1 MRSYHSMKSI
11 VLLSGGMDSTLSAT
25 IARRDSAQN
34 ERSSVAALHLNYRH
48 RTERRELKAFEDVC
62 NGARNLERLV
72 VDIEFLRTIGG
83 SSLTDPSMDVTKAN
97 LASVGIPSSYV
108 SFRNGNIP
116 CGLLAVAAS
125 WAEVI
130 GANAIYIGAVEED
143 SSGYPD
149 CRRIFFDAFERTIEL
164 GTKPGSNIR
173 ILTPVIHLHKREIVQ
188 ESVRLSAPI
197 EATWSC
203 YQSEDIAC
211 GVCDSCALRLRG
223 FAEAGIA
230 DPISYKV
237 RPQYA

>member
-1 MRSYHSMKSI
+1 MAMRSYHSMKSI

-25 IARRDSAQN
+25 IARRDSTQN

-48 RTERRELKAFEDVC
+48 RTERRELKAFEDIC
-62 NGARNLERLV
+62 NALGISERLV

-83 SSLTDPSMDVTKAN
+83 SSLTDTSIEVTKAN
-97 LASVGIPSSYV
+97 LASDGIPSSYV
-108 SFRNGNIP
+108 PFRNGNF
-116 CGLLAVAAS
+116 LAVAAS

-173 ILTPVIHLHKREIVQ
+173 IITPAIHLHKREIVQ

-223 FAEAGIA
+223 FAEAGVE
-230 DPISYKV
+230 DPIPYKV